1 MGVFPLHSVKRA
13 GRPAGAGGPTKCR
26 QDDTPV
32 SLEGRPERCGNQ
44 ADSFIAR
51 RRGPGGARGEAR
63 SRGEVDERSRI

>member
-1 MGVFPLHSVKRA
+1 MAVFPLPSVKRTD
-13 GRPAGAGGPTKCR
+13 RPAGAVGATKCR
-26 QDDTPV
+26 QDDKPV

-63 SRGEVDERSRI
+63 SRGEVDERSRV